1 VIAEYEASGLSREEF
16 CLQQGMAVSTLARYQ
31 RRQRQDPDSGS
42 GDGRWVSVEVAGPRP
57 AGRRERGSGLAVV
70 VADGR
75 WIEIGREF
83 DASTLRQLL
92 RVLES
97 A

>member
-1 VIAEYEASGLSREEF
+1 VIAEYEASGLSRAEF

-31 RRQRQDPDSGS
+31 RRQRQDPGSDS
-42 GDGRWVSVEVAGPRP
+42 GDGRWLTVEVAGPRP

-70 VADGR
+70 AADGR
-75 WIEIGREF
+75 WIEIERGF